1 MRLRMARA
9 ELDGSTG
16 KRGTRPLPA
25 GLVALIVVAGLGA
38 CRGSSADT
46 DTAVPTPTTAR
57 VPRTALDLS
66 KIPNAD
72 GIVTTAAP
80 VTVAPTT
87 TIGAETTAQ
96 SPASVPVTS
105 PTPLPPGVTEADRV
119 AVEAAAKAWWEEVD
133 RMADNLPAYDPNAL
147 LAKAVPGSADAMAIA
162 LLYEGLSK
170 DGYRSRKGAINQ
182 TEVLGTEFRSP
193 TRAELEVCTAD
204 DGAYITAL
212 GQEED
217 SGLAGGIQILTFAR
231 RGDRWLFVQQKK
243 IRQFVGAG
251 CDA

>member
-1 MRLRMARA
+1 MLA
-9 ELDGSTG
+9 LSV
-16 KRGTRPLPA
+16 
-25 GLVALIVVAGLGA
+25 GLSA
-38 CRGSSADT
+38 CSGSSGNPDT
-46 DTAVPTPTTAR
+46 VAPTSTMPG
-57 VPRTALDLS
+57 PKTALDFS

-80 VTVAPTT
+80 VATVAPTT
-87 TIGAETTAQ
+87 VVAGRTTQ
-96 SPASVPVTS
+96 SSASP
-105 PTPLPPGVTEADRV
+105 PTTLPIPLPPGVTEADRV

-162 LLYEGLSK
+162 LLYQGLSK

-182 TEVLGTEFRSP
+182 TEVFRTEFRSP
-193 TRAELEVCTAD
+193 TTAELEVCTAD
-204 DGAYITAL
+204 DGAYITKA

-217 SGLAGGIQILTFAR
+217 TGLAGGIQILVFER

-243 IRQFVGAG
+243 IRQFEGVG